1 MVEIKGL
8 EPFSSKDFPGHIAA
22 TIFLGGCNF
31 RCPFCHNAQLVL
43 EPQKAPTFPI
53 DYFLGF
59 LDARRDWLEGICVTG
74 GEPLLTYDLDVL
86 LSVLKDRDLL
96 VKLDTNGTFPDRLE
110 SLLQAGLVDFVAM
123 DIKSALHRYPEVVRV
138 DVDADA
144 VERSVDM
151 IRNSG
156 IRYMFRTTVVPGLVG
171 REDIA
176 AIAGW
181 LKGSELFQLQ
191 QFSPRN
197 TLDPAFEKKL
207 PYSREDLEDM
217 AEILKSEFKEVRL
230 EGI

>member
-1 MVEIKGL
+1 LVEIKGL

-74 GEPLLTYDLDVL
+74 GEPLLTHDLDVL

-138 DVDADA
+138 EVDADA

-156 IRYMFRTTVVPGLVG
+156 IRYMFRTTVVPGLVA

-181 LKGSELFQLQ
+181 LKGAELFQLQ

>member
-110 SLLQAGLVDFVAM
+110 SLLQAGLVDFIAM

>member
-31 RCPFCHNAQLVL
+31 RCPFCHNSQLVL
-43 EPQKAPTFPI
+43 EPQKAPTFPM

-59 LDARRDWLEGICVTG
+59 LDARRDWLEGVCVTG
-74 GEPLLTYDLDVL
+74 GEALLTNDLDVL
-86 LSVLKDRDLL
+86 LSVLKDRGLL

-110 SLLQAGLVDFVAM
+110 ILLQAGLVDFVAM
-123 DIKSALHRYPEVVRV
+123 DIKSALDRYPEVVRV
-138 DVDADA
+138 KVDVDA

-151 IRNSG
+151 IRDSG
-156 IRYMFRTTVVPGLVG
+156 IRHMFRTTVVPGLVG

-176 AIAGW
+176 AIGRW